1 VYFYQF
7 KLTKV
12 CYLALPISEKN
23 EKKRVDGAMN
33 KPATLDKI
41 FHFFFLLANSCNQ
54 YRIKVD
60 AADDAAAL
68 CSFLK

>member
-33 KPATLDKI
+33 KPATLDKFFI
-41 FHFFFLLANSCNQ
+41 FSFCLRTVVTNTGLRWMLLMMLQLYA
-54 YRIKVD
+54 R
-60 AADDAAAL
+60 
-68 CSFLK
+68 F